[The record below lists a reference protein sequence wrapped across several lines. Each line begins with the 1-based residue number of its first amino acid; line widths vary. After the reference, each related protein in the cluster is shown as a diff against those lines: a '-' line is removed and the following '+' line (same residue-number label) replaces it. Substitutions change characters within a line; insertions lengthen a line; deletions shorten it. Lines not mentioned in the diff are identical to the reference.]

1 MRLGTLIAILGLIL
15 SALAGL
21 WYWQIMQVAAALA
34 WTNASSDPNRSAWFA
49 VGLFC
54 VGLAIFVISM
64 VINFITKDED
74 A

>member
-15 SALAGL
+15 SAVGGL

-34 WTNASSDPNRSAWFA
+34 WTSGSNNLNRSAWFA

-64 VINFITKDED
+64 VINFITEDED